1 MSAIMP
7 RRDRGRTRLSMTR
20 LARRALPAVMLAAAA
35 STAPELHAQWSRTY
49 DQTYLPAQHN
59 WVFREQYRVAD
70 RLFNAFDYGHAILY
84 ELLYTR
90 PGAPAARLEQQE
102 YDFITRKLLVRPP
115 AVPLEEA
122 AIEVRYAKLVP
133 EAKMMFEWAHIL
145 HRQVYDVWAD
155 ERIPPGEKD
164 ERIAELLHYYQ
175 TRGDL
180 AFSTVPKSMDLM
192 EGQPYSGAFR
202 EKYPKFNGLIWGY
215 HWLQVGLY
223 EPLIEGRNVDERQT
237 GVLAAVSRFW
247 QMLEAPPQSM
257 PRVMPM
263 TAAVAPTF
271 AARYPEVAIIF
282 DNLHAMHDVI
292 SDILASDAV
301 PKDRKRA
308 EILLAAERYRDSTSF
323 AMTRDE
329 WRAMALAMGAQNMGG
344 VASGVILTELPEPT
358 LPVGATHAEA
368 MRAGGAGHEG
378 HDAPQPPRPDTAAAG
393 HEGHGARQPA
403 RPDSAAPGH
412 EGHGAQ
418 RPASDTAAAH
428 DHAAMHAAHHPPAA
442 EDSAAVVEVMRRF
455 RQALMAGDSAS
466 ALALLHD
473 DVRVLE
479 SGGIETR
486 EEYAG
491 HHLPADMAFL
501 QAIPGSSELVRLDI
515 RGDVAWASS
524 TSVQQGS
531 FRDRP
536 VNSRGAELM
545 VLVRTPDGWRIAAV
559 HWSSRNVRPAP

>member
-1 MSAIMP
+1 MNAP
-7 RRDRGRTRLSMTR
+7 HDRAVARQNLTTSGAL
-20 LARRALPAVMLAAAA
+20 RRAKFVLLAVPALAFA
-35 STAPELHAQWSRTY
+35 TEVGAQWSTTY
-49 DQTYLPAQHN
+49 EQTYLPARHN
-59 WVFREQYRVAD
+59 WSFREQYRVAD
-70 RLFNAFDYGHAILY
+70 RLFNAFDYGHAVLY
-84 ELLYTR
+84 ELLYTK
-90 PGAPAARLEQQE
+90 PHAPAARLEQQE

-122 AIEVRYAKLVP
+122 AIEVQYAKLAP
-133 EAKMMFEWAHIL
+133 EAKMMFDWAHVL

-155 ERIPPGEKD
+155 ERIPLAEKD
-164 ERIAELLHYYQ
+164 ARVAELLAYYR
-175 TRGDL
+175 TRPDL
-180 AFSTVPKSMDLM
+180 AFSTVPKNMELM
-192 EGQPYSGAFR
+192 EGQYYSGAFR

-247 QMLEAPPQSM
+247 QMLETPPASM

-263 TAAVAPTF
+263 TAVVAPEFT
-271 AARYPEVAIIF
+271 ARYPEIAIIF

-292 SDILASDAV
+292 SDVLASPEV
-301 PKDRKRA
+301 PKKRKRA
-308 EILLAAERYRDSTSF
+308 EILLAGQRYRDDTSF

-329 WRAMALAMGAQNMGG
+329 WIAMARAMGAENMGG
-344 VASGVILTELPEPT
+344 VASGTILTDLPEPT
-358 LPVGATHAEA
+358 VPVGASHAEA

-378 HDAPQPPRPDTAAAG
+378 HAAPQPPRRDTAATG

-412 EGHGAQ
+412 EAHGAQ
-418 RPASDTAAAH
+418 RPARDTAAAH
-428 DHAAMHAAHHPPAA
+428 DHTAMHAAHHPPTS
-442 EDSAAVVEVMRRF
+442 EDSSAVVDVMRRF
-455 RQALMAGDSAS
+455 RDALIAGDSVS
-466 ALALLHD
+466 AMALLHD

-501 QAIPGSSELVRLDI
+501 RAIPGSWELVRLDI
-515 RGDVAWASS
+515 RGDAAWASS
-524 TSVQQGS
+524 RSVQRGT
-531 FRDRP
+531 FRERA
-536 VNSRGAELM
+536 VNSQGAELM
-545 VLVRTPDGWRIAAV
+545 VLVRTPQGWRIAAV
-559 HWSSRNVRPAP
+559 HWSSRNVRPGQ

>member
-1 MSAIMP
+1 M
-7 RRDRGRTRLSMTR
+7 RRTIH
-20 LARRALPAVMLAAAA
+20 AALLAAAIA
-35 STAPELHAQWSRTY
+35 AGARESHAQWSRTY
-49 DQTYLPAQHN
+49 EQTYFPAEHN

-84 ELLYTR
+84 ELLLTQ
-90 PGAPAARLEQQE
+90 PSAPASRLEDRE

-155 ERIPPGEKD
+155 ERLPLGEKD
-164 ERIAELLHYYQ
+164 ARIADLLRYYR

-180 AFSTVPKSMDLM
+180 AFSTVPKSMELM
-192 EGQPYSGAFR
+192 EGQYYSGAFR

-215 HWLQVGLY
+215 HWLQIGLY
-223 EPLIEGRNVDERQT
+223 EPLIEGANVDERQT

-247 QMLEAPPQSM
+247 QMLESPPQSM

-263 TAAVAPTF
+263 TAAVAPEF
-271 AARYPEVAIIF
+271 AARYPDVAIIF

-292 SDILASDAV
+292 SDILASPEV
-301 PKDRKRA
+301 PKNRKRA
-308 EILLAAERYRDSTSF
+308 EILLAAERYRDDTSF

-329 WRAMALAMGAQNMGG
+329 WRAMSLAMGAQNMGG
-344 VASGVILTELPEPT
+344 VASGVILTDLPEPT

-368 MRAGGAGHEG
+368 MRGGGAAGHEG
-378 HDAPQPPRPDTAAAG
+378 HDAPS
-393 HEGHGARQPA
+393 A
-403 RPDSAAPGH
+403 RPDSAAAAGH
-412 EGHGAQ
+412 E
-418 RPASDTAAAH
+418 RH
-428 DHAAMHAAHHPPAA
+428 DMAGMGS
-442 EDSAAVVEVMRRF
+442 DSASVDSTAIVAVMRQF
-455 RQALMAGDSAS
+455 RDALIAGDSAA
-466 ALALLHD
+466 ALALLHT

-479 SGGIETR
+479 SGGTETR
-486 EEYAG
+486 EEYAA

-501 QAIPGSSELVRLDI
+501 QAIPGEQELVRLDI

-524 TSVQQGS
+524 TSAQHGT